1 MLAFSVINNLKH
13 LPYCRFVCTSA
24 CVHIIR
30 TVRVYSNSDHI
41 LSSINS
47 MAFVMETCCVF
58 CEVGVE
64 PFFMHFGF
72 RHVNFGSRFA
82 NYLTWYILKVAVEK
96 CA

>member
-1 MLAFSVINNLKH
+1 
-13 LPYCRFVCTSA
+13 
-24 CVHIIR
+24 
-30 TVRVYSNSDHI
+30 
-41 LSSINS
+41 